1 MNDASVSSSLQL
13 RPHPLSILS
22 YLAKYLFLLLI
33 PLLRGFL
40 SALQGGL
47 YHWLSSAWIDLL
59 LVLGYLGLGVVIWLC
74 YTLSPTPEGLYVRRG
89 VFLREEYLLPRSR
102 FSCITTVEP
111 FYLKPFGGV
120 FLRVDTPGGGLKQAD
135 LSVFLRKRDLPLLLK
150 VSAPQQPPYLVRGYR
165 PKSSYVFLLAALT
178 SNSFAGVLLLST
190 LVSQIGEVLGH
201 RFSEMLYG
209 TFEEVARALAFG
221 LPPAAAAI
229 AYLLLFGYLL
239 AFVSNLLRHGNFSV
253 SRRGELLEIRSGLL
267 TGRTYYL
274 RRRQIGCVDIRRTL
288 FTSILGLS
296 SVFLQTVGYG
306 KYDDDISAL
315 IPCTTR
321 QHLESSLRL
330 LLPEYHPSPRTVR
343 PNWRSWGHY
352 LYQGALLCGGVLLG
366 AALSFWLFPTWQSLT
381 FWVGLLCLIP
391 SLWYTIVQLVD
402 FFTAGL
408 SFSQGCFTL
417 RCAHRF
423 YLHQVI
429 LPRERVASVR
439 AVASLLQHRRGRCD
453 LIVSIYSE
461 GHRRYRV
468 RDLSWSEVELLLQHA
483 GMEGMA
489 AAPQPKTTRYRP
501 KLPSLLKKLYKQ

>member
-1 MNDASVSSSLQL
+1 MNDALSPSPIQL

-40 SALQGGL
+40 SALQGGF

-59 LVLGYLGLGVVIWLC
+59 LVLGYLGFGVLFWLC
-74 YTLSPTPEGLYVRRG
+74 YTLSPAPEGLFIRRG
-89 VFLREEYLLPRSR
+89 VFVREEFLLPRSR
-102 FSCITTVEP
+102 FSCVTTVEP
-111 FYLKPFGGV
+111 FYLRPFGGV
-120 FLRVDTPGGGLKQAD
+120 YLRVDTSGGGLRQAD
-135 LSVFLRKRDLPLLLK
+135 LSVFLRKRDLPLLLRA
-150 VSAPQQPPYLVRGYR
+150 SAPEQPPYLVRGYR
-165 PKSSYVFLLAALT
+165 PKSTYVFLLAALT

-190 LVSQIGEVLGH
+190 LVSQIGEVLGR

-253 SRRGELLEIRSGLL
+253 ARRGDLLEIRSGLL
-267 TGRTYYL
+267 TGRTYLL

-306 KYDDDISAL
+306 KYEDDISAL

-321 QHLESSLRL
+321 LHLESSLRL
-330 LLPEYHPSPRTVR
+330 LLPEYHSSPRTVR

-352 LYQGALLCGGVLLG
+352 LYQGGLACGGVLLG
-366 AALSFWLFPTWQSLT
+366 GALCLWLFPTWEALT
-381 FWVGLLCLIP
+381 LWVGLLCLIP
-391 SLWYTIVQLVD
+391 ALWFTIVQLVD

-439 AVASLLQHRRGRCD
+439 AVASVLQHRRGRCD

-468 RDLSWSEVELLLQHA
+468 RDLDWTEVEQLLQKA

-489 AAPQPKTTRYRP
+489 TPAKPKTTRYRT
-501 KLPSLLKKLYKQ
+501 KLPALLQKLYKR